1 MIVRK
6 SLFATL
12 AIAACFATG
21 AVYAGPAVTVTF
33 MHVGSPDSDEAKY
46 IVTNSNETST
56 NLNASPKPDT
66 SVDTGASDSYRV
78 QSNISPDMNYASVRY
93 TIGSKTC
100 AFSTTYSNTI
110 GAGGVKVPKW
120 NKSATPSGGATCT
133 ATLTSTNFSTHEW
146 AVQFTMK

>member
-12 AIAACFATG
+12 AITACFATG

-33 MHVGSPDSDEAKY
+33 KHLGAAGSEEATN
-46 IVTNSNETST
+46 IITNSNETST
-56 NLNASPKPDT
+56 NMNASPKPKT
-66 SVDTGASDSYRV
+66 SINGGASDSYRV
-78 QSNISPDMNYASVRY
+78 QGNISPDMNYASVRY